1 MLLTIDLPD
10 SFQLYNQESLAA
22 DIRLSIALMFFR
34 QKKISIGKA
43 LQIADLS
50 IYEFQKECRKNGIA
64 IVDYDEGDLR
74 NEFTALKKE
83 LI

>member
-22 DIRLSIALMFFR
+22 DIRLSIALMFFQ

-50 IYEFQKECRKNGIA
+50 IYEFQKECRKNAIT

-74 NEFTALKKE
+74 NEFTSLKKE
-83 LI
+83 LS